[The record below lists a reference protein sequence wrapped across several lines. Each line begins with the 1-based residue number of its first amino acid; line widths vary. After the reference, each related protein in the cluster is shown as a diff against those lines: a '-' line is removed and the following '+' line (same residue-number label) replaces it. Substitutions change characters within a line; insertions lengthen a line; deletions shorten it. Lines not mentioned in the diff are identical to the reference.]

1 MTPDEERWA
10 EALMV
15 ERQHGER
22 AGEHIAERITALA
35 LAGDDEGVARWLEIA
50 SRLDALEQRPDRP
63 T

>member
-15 ERQHGER
+15 ERQHGDR
-22 AGEHIAERITALA
+22 AGEHSAERITALA
-35 LAGDDEGVARWLEIA
+35 LAGVDAGVARWLEIA
-50 SRLDALEQRPDRP
+50 ARLDALDQRPELP

>member
-15 ERQHGER
+15 ERQHGSS
-22 AGEHIAERITALA
+22 AGEHIAERVTALA
-35 LAGDDEGVARWLEIA
+35 LAGDEAGVARWLEIA
-50 SRLDALEQRPDRP
+50 ARLDALDQRPKRP

>member
-15 ERQHGER
+15 ERQHGDR

-35 LAGDDEGVARWLEIA
+35 LAGDDAGVARWLEIA
-50 SRLDALEQRPDRP
+50 ARLDALDQHPKRL